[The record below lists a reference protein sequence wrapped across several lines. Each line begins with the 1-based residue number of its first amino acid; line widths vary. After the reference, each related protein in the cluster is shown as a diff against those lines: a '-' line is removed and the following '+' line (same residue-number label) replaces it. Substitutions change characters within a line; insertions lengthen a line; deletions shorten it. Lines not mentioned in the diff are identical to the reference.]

1 MSGDTVSSNLVH
13 GENRPIGSVFAP
25 TPNNDPY
32 PLGNHAEN
40 NQNLRL
46 GAAVRLVGAGRVD
59 DHAEQ
64 HHRQRLRRPQHD
76 ARRRRRRTRQ
86 RPCGE
91 EQLVGSPHR
100 NGGAADPGPGGLAE
114 RRRPPRRPTTRPFPE
129 NPVNGAA
136 VANASCPAGVSDSDA
151 VTFCP
156 YRSSVQSDTVGGE
169 FPIRDAP
176 FRRGS
181 ARTAR
186 TASQFDPNIPTY
198 DAFFGTTLGSGT
210 TGNGLSGAT
219 PSAKKTAQLTAYMQA
234 IVDAINGNPATTG
247 TARRGQD
254 VPVGTSV
261 LGVPF
266 YVAVVGT
273 PDNIANL
280 DAGRNDAAFWRGV
293 IDGTTSQADA
303 LSQVGVRPGF
313 GWITGTPHGNEPAGG
328 EASVKELYEL
338 AARTDCDNA
347 RRLANLDVFI
357 QPVTAPDDRDHNV
370 RTTAWSFD
378 PNRDRGT
385 VQMPENQALLDV
397 AVDSTR
403 ASSSSTRTSSRRA
416 TSSRRTRTRRT
427 TRSRTS
433 RST

>member
-1 MSGDTVSSNLVH
+1 MTL
-13 GENRPIGSVFAP
+13 P
-25 TPNNDPY
+25 TPGP
-32 PLGNHAEN
+32 
-40 NQNLRL
+40 
-46 GAAVRLVGAGRVD
+46 AVWPDVVT
-59 DHAEQ
+59 
-64 HHRQRLRRPQHD
+64 PSS
-76 ARRRRRRTRQ
+76 TTY
-86 RPCGE
+86 
-91 EQLVGSPHR
+91 
-100 NGGAADPGPGGLAE
+100 N
-114 RRRPPRRPTTRPFPE
+114 PPVPE
-129 NPVNGAA
+129 NPVNGSA
-136 VANASCPAGVSDSDA
+136 VANASCPAGVSDSNA

-156 YRSSVQSDTVGGE
+156 YRSSDQADTLGGE
-169 FPIRDAP
+169 FPIPDAP
-176 FRRGS
+176 VPIEDPPNC
-181 ARTAR
+181 TR

-234 IVDAINGNPATTG
+234 IVNAINSNPATTG
-247 TARRGQD
+247 TR
-254 VPVGTSV
+254 VGIKMYQSGSSV

-328 EASVKELYEL
+328 EASTKELYEL

-347 RRLANLDVFI
+347 RRLGNLDVFI

-385 VQMPENQALLDV
+385 VQMPENKALLDV
-397 AVDSTR
+397 DRDVPGPLLH
-403 ASSSSTRTSSRRA
+403 RRA
-416 TSSRRTRTRRT
+416 PADVGLLLPAEPGRGAQRDLALRARRDPERHRPRHPAEVQRPDRAVPQLQHVRPLRPRVRRH
-427 TRSRTS
+427 RSGARHG
-433 RST
+433 RRRA